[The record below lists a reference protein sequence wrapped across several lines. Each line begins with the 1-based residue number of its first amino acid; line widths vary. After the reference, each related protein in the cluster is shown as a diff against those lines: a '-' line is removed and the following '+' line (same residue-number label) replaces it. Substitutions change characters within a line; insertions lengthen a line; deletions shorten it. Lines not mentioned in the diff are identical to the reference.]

1 MNERT
6 KMHSLFFRLDIGD
19 KKTAY
24 SMKNEDTLVSALL
37 VGWWAVWEEI
47 IDVGRVVTRL
57 LSLQQKLSQDAQE
70 TNSKLK
76 RGAQREELGFK
87 QRKSSSKSIF
97 PIQFPF
103 V

>member
-1 MNERT
+1 
-6 KMHSLFFRLDIGD
+6 MHSLFFRLDIGD